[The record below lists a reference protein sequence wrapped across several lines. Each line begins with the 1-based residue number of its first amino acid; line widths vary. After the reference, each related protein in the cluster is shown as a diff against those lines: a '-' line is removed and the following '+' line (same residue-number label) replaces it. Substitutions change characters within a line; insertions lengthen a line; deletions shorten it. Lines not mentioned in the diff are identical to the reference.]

1 MAQCA
6 IQTWY
11 VSGGG
16 ELSPR
21 SGSGLTVTNV
31 TFLVLAAHHIVPR
44 PRCHSAPGGP
54 DLHEP
59 SINMHPLLRLINI
72 STVGGQRSWRVHWPG
87 AL

>member
-21 SGSGLTVTNV
+21 LGSGLTVTNV
-31 TFLVLAAHHIVPR
+31 TFLVLAAHHIVPL
-44 PRCHSAPGGP
+44 PTMP
-54 DLHEP
+54 
-59 SINMHPLLRLINI
+59 
-72 STVGGQRSWRVHWPG
+72 
-87 AL
+87 